1 MNNQIICYKVTSPW
15 VCSSLI
21 GDPVFSALVSTEPL
35 WDYELWQVW
44 GPHMQYWQKIV
55 TFNRNLVQWMDCFS
69 NSSSA
74 CRLLFVLL
82 LFLLYL
88 PFLSPFRSLC
98 FVWGCNFFLFVCLSS
113 YLHLLLSLSFLLS
126 LAFSCPLLSE
136 QVVSWFSQCW
146 LKVASLFEVYSASCV
161 WLLIR
166 VSQEG

>member
-74 CRLLFVLL
+74 CRLLFCSVAVSSVFAFSFAFCLRCLFVLASP
-82 LFLLYL
+82 
-88 PFLSPFRSLC
+88 PFISFFPSIPR
-98 FVWGCNFFLFVCLSS
+98 FFLPSS
-113 YLHLLLSLSFLLS
+113 FWTGCEL
-126 LAFSCPLLSE
+126 FSVLIKSS
-136 QVVSWFSQCW
+136 VSVW
-146 LKVASLFEVYSASCV
+146 SLFSKLCV
-161 WLLIR
+161 
-166 VSQEG
+166 VAY